1 VYDNFAAIKRVHP
14 KADLVCLALDLQFE
28 ELSRQSWERKNA
40 ETKLMGLFDQILGA
54 VANPNQQG
62 NLGQLG
68 SIINTVD
75 QLSNSTGTNP
85 STIQS
90 VLSVVGSQVRSAL
103 QQKQATEGNEAAQ
116 AVVND
121 YAGNSPNPQAVNSLF
136 SPNIQQQVAEF
147 AAQRSGLNAGTVQQL
162 LPLLVP
168 VVLNFLKSGANAQ
181 NPQGGGNPV
190 LNSFLDADGD
200 GDVDIAD
207 AIQLASRHMGR

>member
-1 VYDNFAAIKRVHP
+1 
-14 KADLVCLALDLQFE
+14 
-28 ELSRQSWERKNA
+28 
-40 ETKLMGLFDQILGA
+40 MGLFDQILGA

-62 NLGQLG
+62 SLGQLG
-68 SIINTVD
+68 NIINTVD
-75 QLSNSTGTNP
+75 QLSNNTGADP

-90 VLSVVGSQVRSAL
+90 VLSVVGGQVRSAL
-103 QQKQATEGNEAAQ
+103 QQKQAAEGNEATQ
-116 AVVND
+116 ALVNQ

-136 SPNIQQQVAEF
+136 SPNVQQQVTEF
-147 AAQRSGLNAGTVQQL
+147 AAQRTGLNAGTIQQL
-162 LPLLVP
+162 LPLVVP

-181 NPQGGGNPV
+181 NPQNGGNPV